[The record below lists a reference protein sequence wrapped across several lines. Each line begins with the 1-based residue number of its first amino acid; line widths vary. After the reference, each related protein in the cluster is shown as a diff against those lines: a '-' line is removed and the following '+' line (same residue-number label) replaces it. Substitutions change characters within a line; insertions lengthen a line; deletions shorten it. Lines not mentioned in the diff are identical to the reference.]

1 MNTQTFFPLPN
12 KQRKIERIDYSEI
25 MYLEGNINY
34 TLIYLK
40 CGKVRLSPRT
50 LSYHITNSLNDNFIR
65 IHRAFCVNKQFIHSY
80 DAKLNPKYLLL
91 FGGVQLTVSRRK
103 MKVLDEF

>member
-1 MNTQTFFPLPN
+1 MNTHTFFPLPN

-40 CGKVRLSPRT
+40 YGKVRLSPRT
-50 LSYHITNSLNDNFIR
+50 LSYHIANSLNENFLR
-65 IHRAFCVNKQFIHSY
+65 IYMAFCVNKQFIHSY
-80 DAKLNPKYLLL
+80 NAKLNPKYLLL
-91 FGGVQLTVSRRK
+91 LGGIQLAVSRRK
-103 MKVLDEF
+103 